1 MRVRSVP
8 CAWVALFF
16 VAFVASCGGEPEAP
30 AAPSAPASAA
40 ADAHG
45 FTAPSAHTA
54 KANAAFGAALA
65 LGDPVDF
72 AEAQR
77 GLIARDPEQS
87 ITSASGRTFSQ
98 KLFAFVSGDA
108 PPSVNPSLWRQAK
121 LNGEHGLYQVADGI
135 YQVRGYDVSNVS
147 WIRGKTG
154 WIVVDP
160 LSSQESAAAATK
172 LARKHLGDDPV
183 VAVIF
188 THSHVDHFA
197 GVASVLPERGA
208 EGVRVI
214 APKNF
219 VEEVTSENV
228 LAGTAMGRRA
238 TYQFGFSLPY
248 GERGYVDTGLGKQ
261 PLTGTSSFAIPTDEV
276 DRTPQPMTIDGVE
289 FVFQH
294 APDSEAVAEL
304 AFYLPAQKAY
314 CGAEIVSRNMHN
326 LYTLRGTKARDARKW
341 SGYIDDALQRF
352 GEAEVAFQSHHWP
365 VFGNARVVAF
375 LKGQRDTYRYIHDQT
390 LRLANQGATPR
401 EIAEQLELPPPLAA
415 SFANRGYY
423 GTMRH
428 NIKAVYDFYLGWYDA
443 NPANLDP
450 LPPVELGKKYVEV
463 VGGAAALKE
472 KARAAIA
479 AGEYRWA
486 ATLLD
491 HLVFADEGDAE
502 AKELLASAYDQLG
515 YQAESGVWRSVYL
528 SGANELRHGVAKM
541 EITAASAAA
550 ILGRIPLD
558 LFFTAMAT
566 RLNGPKAAEREPLT
580 LNFVFTDVGETHVL
594 NVENG
599 VLHHWQ
605 RAADPGAAATVKLT
619 RALFLKLATGQ
630 VGVKDLVLSD
640 ELDVDGSRTELLSF
654 FGLIDP
660 VDGDFAIVTP

>member
-1 MRVRSVP
+1 MRLARSLALVSL
-8 CAWVALFF
+8 AAVA
-16 VAFVASCGGEPEAP
+16 AACGEGDSRTAIPIE
-30 AAPSAPASAA
+30 PSADAA
-40 ADAHG
+40 G
-45 FTAPSAHTA
+45 FTAPSEQTA
-54 KANAAFGAALA
+54 RANAELGAALR
-65 LGDPVDF
+65 LDEQVDF
-72 AEAQR
+72 EEARR
-77 GLIARDPEQS
+77 GLIESDASQTIR
-87 ITSASGRTFSQ
+87 SATGRTWSPQ
-98 KLFAFVSGDA
+98 QFAFVAGDA
-108 PPSVNPSLWRQAK
+108 PASVNPSLWRQAK
-121 LNGEHGLYQVADGI
+121 LNGMHGLFQVADGI
-135 YQVRGYDVSNVS
+135 YQVRGYDVSNMS

-160 LSSQESAAAATK
+160 LSSTESAAAAVK
-172 LARKHLGDDPV
+172 LARKHLGNDPV

-197 GVASVLPERGA
+197 GVASVLPESGA
-208 EGVRVI
+208 ESVRVI
-214 APKNF
+214 APKRF

-238 TYQFGFSLPY
+238 TYQFGFPLPY
-248 GERGYVDTGLGKQ
+248 GERGYVDSGLGKQ
-261 PLTGTSSFAIPTDEV
+261 PLTGTSSFAVPTDEV
-276 DRTPQPMTIDGVE
+276 DHTPQPMTVDGVE
-289 FVFQH
+289 IVFQY

-304 AFYLPAQKAY
+304 AFYLPASRAY

-341 SGYIDDALQRF
+341 SGYIDDAIQRF
-352 GEAEVAFQSHHWP
+352 GEAEVVFNSHHWP
-365 VFGNARVVAF
+365 AWGRERVREY

-401 EIAEQLELPPPLAA
+401 EISERLELPPSLAA

-443 NPANLDP
+443 NPANLNP
-450 LPPVELGKKYVEV
+450 LPPVELGEKYVEA
-463 VGGAAALKE
+463 VGGPAALKE
-472 KARAAIA
+472 RARAAIA
-479 AGEYRWA
+479 AGDYRWA

-502 AKELLASAYDQLG
+502 AKQLLASAYDQLG

-528 SGANELRHGVAKM
+528 SGAHELRHGVAKA
-541 EITAASAAA
+541 EISAASAAA

-566 RLNGPKAAEREPLT
+566 RLNGPKAAEREPVT
-580 LNFVFTDVGETHVL
+580 LNFVFSDLGETYVL

-605 RAADPGAAATVKLT
+605 RAADPSAAVTVKLT
-619 RALFLKLATGQ
+619 RELFLKMVTGR
-630 VGVKDLVLSD
+630 VGLKELIFSD

-654 FGLIDP
+654 FGLLDP
-660 VDGDFAIVTP
+660 VDGNFAIVTP